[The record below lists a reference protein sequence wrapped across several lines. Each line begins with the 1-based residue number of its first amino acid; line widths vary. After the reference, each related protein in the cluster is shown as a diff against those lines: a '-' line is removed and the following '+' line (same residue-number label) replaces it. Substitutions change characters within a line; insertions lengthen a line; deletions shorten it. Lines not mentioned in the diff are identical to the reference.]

1 MNTKPFVFLEERSDL
16 SSLIQRSDDW
26 WCLENCIRIG
36 WILRSTFWR
45 GTTMFNTWKDTIW
58 GAIFIQELRVLLVL
72 WMKVSVDRLRG
83 LGYEGSHTLYSKAV
97 QEFMKHHWMG
107 FKQFSGMILFLN
119 SLHFQSELLRK
130 SSKWPYPANQLS
142 GLNTASRI
150 RLMLCCCCG
159 RCSTNA

>member
-1 MNTKPFVFLEERSDL
+1 MIYLKAVLQQRHTRGVLGIQRMNTKPFVFLEERSDD
-16 SSLIQRSDDW
+16 R

-45 GTTMFNTWKDTIW
+45 GTTMFKTRKDTIW

-72 WMKVSVDRLRG
+72 CVKVSVDRLRR
-83 LGYEGSHTLYSKAV
+83 LGYEGSHTLYSTTV

-130 SSKWPYPANQLS
+130 SSK
-142 GLNTASRI
+142 
-150 RLMLCCCCG
+150 
-159 RCSTNA
+159 